1 MKTQSEIQKMIVLV
15 NKEITKTYSV
25 LNSMNLFNDGCLWND
40 KQQRDLRNVILSL
53 EDWRTDLS
61 HAKRLLSR
69 LERIQKLEAQDK
81 TLEQLANE
89 WQSNAEEMINKQ
101 EIRIKGG
108 VIKEAEKKAAI
119 HDATHFYHSEIK
131 ALKFL
136 KNENR

>member
-1 MKTQSEIQKMIVLV
+1 MKTQSQIQKMIVEV
-15 NKEITKTYSV
+15 NKKITKTHSI

-40 KQQRDLRNVILSL
+40 KQQRDLRSVILAL

-119 HDATHFYHSEIK
+119 HDATYFYHNEIK